1 MDADAGVQDARKGN
15 TRKDKECLISYEAYS
30 VFYYYH
36 FLYPKTL
43 IGSQH
48 MHIHLT

>member
-30 VFYYYH
+30 VFLLLSFSLH
-36 FLYPKTL
+36 
-43 IGSQH
+43 
-48 MHIHLT
+48 